1 MLSLPEMEFT
11 EEEKSEFSLRIQQ
24 NSDLLTTLVDDL
36 LDLASLESGKYT
48 MRLEPQVVMPFVNL
62 PLLP

>member
-1 MLSLPEMEFT
+1 MEFT

-36 LDLASLESGKYT
+36 LDLASWKAVNIPCVWNLT
-48 MRLEPQVVMPFVNL
+48 VVMPFVNL